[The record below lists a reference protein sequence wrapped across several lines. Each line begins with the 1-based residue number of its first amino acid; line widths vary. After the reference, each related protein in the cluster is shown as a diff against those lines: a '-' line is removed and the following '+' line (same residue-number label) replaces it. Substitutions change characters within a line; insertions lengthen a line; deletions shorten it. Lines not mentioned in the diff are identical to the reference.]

1 MFEGLCKVIEE
12 VLEKVLVG
20 TILGRDSDVSIVLT
34 VLLRLPTPFMHQN
47 RIKSKTKEIRQS
59 LHVVN
64 H

>member
-12 VLEKVLVG
+12 VLEKVLVEM
-20 TILGRDSDVSIVLT
+20 ILGHDVSIVLT
-34 VLLRLPTPFMHQN
+34 TLLRLPTPFMHQN
-47 RIKSKTKEIRQS
+47 HIKSKTKEIRQS

>member
-34 VLLRLPTPFMHQN
+34 TPLRLPTPFMHQN
-47 RIKSKTKEIRQS
+47 HIKSKTKEIRQS